1 MAIHTVPKIQ
11 RALVLQGGVALGAYE
26 SGVFKTLCEILTNED
41 NKKGGKEG
49 VPLFDIFAGTSA
61 GAINSALLVSQF
73 VNNKNWQDG
82 AETLQK
88 FWRYLATPT
97 PSIAQLYEFSL
108 GESARRYYS
117 AKSFF
122 YEGIQNV
129 FSPPILEF
137 DYRFHDYLPYFD
149 FRPNVNPNTQFQYD
163 NNRLWSSLEHEH
175 EDGNKFADFPIKTR
189 FERGEPRLLVV
200 STNVKEGRAATF
212 DSYSENGIE
221 ISHVMASASFPIYF
235 KYVDIEGEKFCD
247 GGILSN
253 TPLRELIQYHRDF
266 WLDYFEKNGIEEKDQ
281 RVPDLEVY
289 VVNVWPT
296 IEENIQLDHDGV
308 KDRRN
313 DILYSDKTEYDQKA
327 AMFVSDYIHLIR
339 KISDITN
346 EAINSI
352 TESSRKR
359 ELQKKIESLLNEKT
373 NSEGRTS
380 SKPRRNR
387 DLLKGRFDLTKI
399 VTIERKDDLNNI
411 SDKWADFSWDTINQ
425 LIENGENYKQRKEE
439 RILPEQG

>member
-1 MAIHTVPKIQ
+1 MAINTVSKKQ

-26 SGVFKTLCEILTNED
+26 SGVFKTLCEILTDED
-41 NKKGGKEG
+41 NKNGGKEG
-49 VPLFDIFAGTSA
+49 IPLFDIFAGTSA

-88 FWRYLATPT
+88 FWRYLATAT

-129 FSPPILEF
+129 FSPPMLEL

-149 FRPNVNPNTQFQYD
+149 FRPNVNPNTQFRYD
-163 NNRLWSSLEHEH
+163 NNRLWRSVEHEYK
-175 EDGNKFADFPIKTR
+175 DGNKYVDFPIITR

-200 STNVKEGRAATF
+200 STNVKEGKAATF

-221 ISHVMASASFPIYF
+221 INHVMASASFPIYF
-235 KYVDIEGEKFCD
+235 EYVDIEGEKFCD

-296 IEENIQLDHDGV
+296 IEETIQLDHDGV

-327 AMFVSDYIHLIR
+327 AMFVSDYIRLIR
-339 KISDITN
+339 KISDIAN
-346 EAINSI
+346 EAISSI
-352 TESSRKR
+352 TESNKKR
-359 ELQKKIESLLNEKT
+359 ELQKKIESLLNERTK
-373 NSEGRTS
+373 SEGRTS
-380 SKPRRNR
+380 KPRKNR
-387 DLLKGRFDLTKI
+387 DLLKGRFDLTKV

-411 SDKWADFSWDTINQ
+411 SDKWADFSSDTINQ

-439 RILPEQG
+439 RILPVHE

>member
-1 MAIHTVPKIQ
+1 
-11 RALVLQGGVALGAYE
+11 
-26 SGVFKTLCEILTNED
+26 
-41 NKKGGKEG
+41 
-49 VPLFDIFAGTSA
+49 
-61 GAINSALLVSQF
+61 
-73 VNNKNWQDG
+73 
-82 AETLQK
+82 
-88 FWRYLATPT
+88 
-97 PSIAQLYEFSL
+97 
-108 GESARRYYS
+108 
-117 AKSFF
+117 
-122 YEGIQNV
+122 
-129 FSPPILEF
+129 
-137 DYRFHDYLPYFD
+137 
-149 FRPNVNPNTQFQYD
+149 
-163 NNRLWSSLEHEH
+163 
-175 EDGNKFADFPIKTR
+175 
-189 FERGEPRLLVV
+189 
-200 STNVKEGRAATF
+200 
-212 DSYSENGIE
+212 
-221 ISHVMASASFPIYF
+221 MASASFPIYF

-289 VVNVWPT
+289 VVNIWPT
-296 IEENIQLDHDGV
+296 REETIQLDHDGV

-339 KISDITN
+339 EINGIAN

-373 NSEGRTS
+373 KSEGRTS
-380 SKPRRNR
+380 PTPRRNR

-399 VTIERKDDLNNI
+399 VTIERKDDQNNI

-425 LIENGENYKQRKEE
+425 LIENGEKYKERKEE
-439 RILPEQG
+439 RILPEQ